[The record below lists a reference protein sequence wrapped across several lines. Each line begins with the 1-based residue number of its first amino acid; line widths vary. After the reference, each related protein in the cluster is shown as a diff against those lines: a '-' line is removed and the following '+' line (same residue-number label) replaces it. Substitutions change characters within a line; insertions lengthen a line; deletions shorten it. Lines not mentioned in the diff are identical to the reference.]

1 METIAIKITIPEEES
16 IYMERLFYEYNASL
30 NIIKFLM
37 SQEEVLDK
45 HLQKYLDSSEVK
57 YTEMEMAKNE
67 LSNKYKPEGIGEY
80 NYQFLF
86 DESAIEYTFFQHKEM

>member
-1 METIAIKITIPEEES
+1 
-16 IYMERLFYEYNASL
+16 
-30 NIIKFLM
+30 M

-57 YTEMEMAKNE
+57 YTEMEMAKKE

-80 NYQFLF
+80 NYRFLF